1 MSLYRKY
8 RPQKFESLIGQNHVR
23 QTLSNALSSGNF
35 SHAYIFSGPKGSGKT
50 TTARLLAK
58 ALNCTGRE
66 LSLGSFEPC
75 NKCRSCKEITA
86 GHSMD
91 MIEIDAAS
99 NRGIDE
105 IRDLREKIKFAPT
118 ASKYKIYIID
128 ECHMLT
134 KEAFNAL
141 LKTLEEPPAHA
152 IFIMATTE
160 AHKVPPTILSRAQV
174 FDFKKANLQDIL
186 KLLNK
191 VVAEESIKIDDE
203 ALHLIGRLSFG
214 AFRDALSMLEQVAS
228 IREDARHKITLEQV
242 QEILGQTTASEVWDF
257 VESLANSDRK
267 KALKLVEKIYFEGK
281 DLENFLAESISIL
294 RKLILIKAELSS
306 EFEAGGEEEQRLKE
320 ISEYLTTEKI
330 VLMIEKFVE
339 ASTKVKTS
347 ILGQLPLEMA
357 VFELTEGQQ
366 IQNAKFKMQN
376 DNVKIKNSDEGH
388 GVALSEVP
396 ASGAR
401 RSRAIASGGGAE
413 DKGLAWEAESE
424 KHPVAGFNQQHW
436 PSVFKE
442 VKAHNNSLAAML
454 RDAQFAGTT
463 DSQITLAVKFKFHAE
478 QICSKRNLT
487 VIESAIMKVC
497 GSPYKVECV
506 VDPELKIKK
515 PLEQEEEV
523 LNNAKEVFEVEE

>member
-1 MSLYRKY
+1 
-8 RPQKFESLIGQNHVR
+8 
-23 QTLSNALSSGNF
+23 
-35 SHAYIFSGPKGSGKT
+35 
-50 TTARLLAK
+50 
-58 ALNCTGRE
+58 
-66 LSLGSFEPC
+66 
-75 NKCRSCKEITA
+75 
-86 GHSMD
+86 MD

-105 IRDLREKIKFAPT
+105 IRDLREKIRFAPT

-152 IFIMATTE
+152 VFIMATTE

-174 FDFKKANLQDIL
+174 FDFKKAGLQDIL

-191 VVAEESIKIDDE
+191 VVAEEGIKIDDE

-214 AFRDALSMLEQVAS
+214 AFRDALSMLDQVAS

-242 QEILGQTTASEVWDF
+242 QEILGQTTAAEVWDF
-257 VESLANSDRK
+257 VESLARSDRK

-281 DLENFLAESISIL
+281 DLENFLAESIGIL
-294 RKLILIKAELSS
+294 RKLILIKAELAS
-306 EFEAGGEEEQRLKE
+306 EFETGGEEEQRLKE
-320 ISEYLTTEKI
+320 IAENLTTEQI
-330 VLMIEKFVE
+330 VLIIEKLVE

-357 VFELTEGQQ
+357 VFELTNDK
-366 IQNAKFKMQN
+366 IQN
-376 DNVKIKNSDEGH
+376 
-388 GVALSEVP
+388 SEL
-396 ASGAR
+396 R
-401 RSRAIASGGGAE
+401 IEE
-413 DKGLAWEAESE
+413 DKKSEPSILKVNRAAER
-424 KHPVAGFNQQHW
+424 AGVPTSRDERGERLDPISTLGKSRSVSLTDTGERSFSQELW

-478 QICSKRNLT
+478 QICNKRNLT
-487 VIESAIMKVC
+487 VIEGAITKVC
-497 GSPYKVECV
+497 GSSYKVECI
-506 VDPELKIKK
+506 VDPGLNIKK

-523 LNNAKEVFEVEE
+523 INNAKEVFEVE